1 MLKTST
7 LKKQKTLFAIVIVLT
22 TLQLKSQTSW
32 AIDPTH
38 GHMGFSL
45 QYMSLGDYSG
55 AFKSYYGK
63 INSKSETD
71 FTDAVFNIEID
82 MNSVNAEEEGHE
94 EILKD
99 KDYFD
104 IKKYPFATFRS
115 ISMKPAAIKGTYDLE
130 GELIIKNISRKIKF
144 QVVGAPK
151 PITNPYFNTT
161 NYGLSL
167 SGSIKRSDF
176 NVGTSE
182 KMDNG
187 GLILGDEI
195 KLFFT
200 LILIKSN
207 NIIPMAKLNAINV
220 DEAVLTQ
227 YVGQYDYGNGSIFSI
242 IKDKDKLFAIGKSR
256 PKEQI
261 FPLSDNKFFLEFKD
275 FYCEFIKGADNKVV
289 KVINTN
295 ATGDV
300 KYEGQKI
307 SDIPESK

>member
-7 LKKQKTLFAIVIVLT
+7 LKTAKTLFVIVILLT

-32 AIDPTH
+32 KIDQTH

-55 AFKSYYGK
+55 CFKSYYGK

-71 FTDAVFNIEID
+71 FTDAMFNIEID
-82 MNSVNAEEEGHE
+82 MNSVNAEVEGHE

-104 IKKYPFATFRS
+104 IRKYPFATFRS
-115 ISMKPAAIKGTYDLE
+115 ISMKPGLTKGTYDLE
-130 GELIIKNISRKIKF
+130 GELTIKNISKKIKF
-144 QVVGAPK
+144 QVVGAEK

-167 SGSIKRSDF
+167 AGSIKRSDF
-176 NVGTSE
+176 NIGTSE

-187 GLILGDEI
+187 GLILGDEV
-195 KLFFT
+195 KLFIT

-207 NIIPMAKLNAINV
+207 IIFPIPKLNAINV
-220 DEAVLTQ
+220 DEAVLNE
-227 YVGQYDYGNGSIFSI
+227 YVGQYDFGNGSIFSV
-242 IKDKDKLFAIGKSR
+242 IKDKDKLFAIGKTR

-261 FPLSDNKFFLEFKD
+261 FPISDNKFFLEFKD
-275 FYCEFIKGADNKVV
+275 CYCEFIKDADNKVV
-289 KVINTN
+289 KVVNTN

-307 SDIPESK
+307 SDIPD